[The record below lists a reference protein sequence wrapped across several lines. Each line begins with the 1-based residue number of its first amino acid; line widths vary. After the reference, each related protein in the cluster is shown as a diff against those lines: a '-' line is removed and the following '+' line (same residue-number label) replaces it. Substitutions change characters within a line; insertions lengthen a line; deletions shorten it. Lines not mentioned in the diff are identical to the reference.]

1 MTTENRLDS
10 IERLLA
16 ATAASIQTVAANH
29 ASAEQRLTRLEAIT
43 EQNSK
48 AIDRLEVQV
57 SNNSKAIDRLEVQVS
72 NNSTAI
78 NRLEVQVSNNSTAI
92 DRVVKSL
99 EDSMSDLINTIDRFV
114 EEGERAR
121 QLLTE
126 TVNADRAEIKRIL
139 DYLFGQ
145 QNGNGQSNS

>member
-1 MTTENRLDS
+1 MKASGVTTENRLDS

-48 AIDRLEVQV
+48 AI
-57 SNNSKAIDRLEVQVS
+57 NRLEVQVS